1 MKTKIGILGSGV
13 VGQVLADGF
22 LKYGYEVKIGSRDTS
37 KLADW
42 KAKAGTKGSVGSF
55 SDAATFGEII
65 VLAVKG
71 LIAMDALKLAG
82 EDNLK
87 GKTIVDATNPID
99 DKAPEN
105 GVIRFFTNL
114 DESLME
120 RFQKVYSKANFVK
133 AFNSVGNPMMVNPDY
148 KGIKPSMFIC
158 GNDEQAKNEV
168 KHILDLFG
176 WETEDMGK
184 VEAARAI
191 EPLCMLWC
199 IPGFTK
205 NQWSHAFKL
214 LKL

>member
-22 LKYGYEVKIGSRDTS
+22 LKYGYEVKIGSRDIS
-37 KLADW
+37 KLKEW
-42 KAKAGTKGSVGSF
+42 KSKAGAKASVGSF
-55 SDAATFGEII
+55 SEAALFGEII

-71 LIAMDALKLAG
+71 GAVMEALKLAG
-82 EDNLK
+82 ENNLN
-87 GKTIVDATNPID
+87 GKTLIDATNPID

-105 GVIRFFTNL
+105 GVLRFFTNL

-120 RFQKVYSKANFVK
+120 QLQKAFPKAKFVK

-158 GNDEQAKNEV
+158 GNDENAKKEV
-168 KHILDLFG
+168 QNILDQFG

-184 VEAARAI
+184 AEAARAI

-199 IPGFTK
+199 IPGFLRNEWT
-205 NQWSHAFKL
+205 HAFKL
-214 LKL
+214 LKM